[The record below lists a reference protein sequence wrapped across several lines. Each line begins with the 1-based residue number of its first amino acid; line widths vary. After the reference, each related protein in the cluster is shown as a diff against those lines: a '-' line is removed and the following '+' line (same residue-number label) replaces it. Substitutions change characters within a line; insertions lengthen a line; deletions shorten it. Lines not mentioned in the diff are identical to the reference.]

1 MHIAKYL
8 DKMPKISDSAR
19 VFQGANVIGDV
30 TLSDNVGVWYNCT
43 LRGDMAPITILENTN
58 IQDHTV
64 IHTAVD
70 FPTHIGKNVTVGHRA
85 IIHAATVEDEALIGM
100 GSIILDGAHVGK
112 NALVAAGTVVPPGK
126 KVPERTLVMG
136 NPMKIIKE
144 LSDEAIEDILKN
156 KDHYV
161 KLLSDYSQ
169 L

>member
-1 MHIAKYL
+1 MHIEKYL
-8 DKMPKISDSAR
+8 DKMPNISSSAK

-30 TLSDNVGVWYNCT
+30 TIKDNVGIWYNCT

-64 IHTAVD
+64 IHTD
-70 FPTHIGKNVTVGHRA
+70 IDNPTHIGKNVTVGHMA
-85 IIHAATVEDEALIGM
+85 IIHAATIEDEALIGM
-100 GSIILDGAHVGK
+100 GSIILDGAHIGK

-136 NPMKIIKE
+136 NPMKIVKE
-144 LSDEAIEDILKN
+144 LSDDAIKDILRN

-161 KLLSDYSQ
+161 KLLNDYSKI
-169 L
+169 